1 MKVAAIIPA
10 AGLGT
15 RMGKVSS
22 DAASGRKQFLRLGD
36 SSVLIHTIKK
46 FVAAETITE
55 ILVAVRDDDRESFAG
70 ELDGYGF
77 PKPVRVAT
85 GGRNRQESVEN
96 CLALVDLDVELVAVH
111 DAVRPLISPALI
123 DKAVRQ
129 AATDAAVILGVPA
142 IDTVK
147 RVDQRVVHAT
157 LPREM
162 IMLAQTPQV
171 FRTELL
177 RRAFDNANQ
186 DGFVGT
192 DEASLVEHLGE
203 DVHVMMGSPRNLK
216 ITRPQDLALA
226 RFYIDNADE
235 LDRAEASDE
244 LRQ

>member
-15 RMGKVSS
+15 RMGKVSP
-22 DAASGRKQFLRLGD
+22 DAAQGRKQFLRLGD
-36 SSVLIHTIKK
+36 SSVLIHTIRK
-46 FVAAETITE
+46 FVAAETIAE
-55 ILVAVRDDDRESFAG
+55 ILVAVRDDDRESFTA
-70 ELDGYGF
+70 ELAEHGF
-77 PKPVRVAT
+77 STPVRVVT
-85 GGRNRQESVEN
+85 GGRNRQESVQN
-96 CLALVDLDVELVAVH
+96 CLALVEPDVDLVAVH

-123 DKAVRQ
+123 DKAVSH
-129 AATDAAVILGVPA
+129 AAERGAVILGVPA

-162 IMLAQTPQV
+162 IMLAQTPQI
-171 FRTELL
+171 FRTDLL
-177 RRAFDNANQ
+177 RRAFEHANQ

-226 RFYIDNADE
+226 RFYLENAAE
-235 LDRAEASDE
+235 LDRAEAADE